1 MKFKLRPRIEFGS
14 KSDIQLRSLGT
25 YAHRFEGS
33 PETVLNKPVSRI
45 ISHVSLSKESQ
56 VGGASERE
64 QLTLTSNQ
72 SRKPRAETCP
82 DNIQR
87 SKRTAGTRRIKQ
99 FLDVAIE
106 FQLELCERSFCR
118 IRTKRLMFS
127 SRVSIYVLP
136 GLRSLSP
143 WPGFVLE
150 PECSTVNLLSAK
162 VFCWSFAGIE
172 WKATPRVARTDLETD
187 GKIGLPTFIPLR
199 YTFIFYE
206 RYFTFRRRP
215 FFLELEIFPCPVTSP
230 GSASFG
236 RNRAKVQG
244 TNEMVQILG
253 KT

>member
-33 PETVLNKPVSRI
+33 PETILNKPVSRI
-45 ISHVSLSKESQ
+45 ISHISLSKKSQ
-56 VGGASERE
+56 VGCASERE

-72 SRKPRAETCP
+72 SRKPRAENCP

-99 FLDVAIE
+99 FRDVAIE
-106 FQLELCERSFCR
+106 FQLEPCERSFCR

-150 PECSTVNLLSAK
+150 PKCSTVNLLSAK
-162 VFCWSFAGIE
+162 VFCGHWMKSDSTCSSHGF
-172 WKATPRVARTDLETD
+172 RDQTD

-206 RYFTFRRRP
+206 GYFTFRRRP
-215 FFLELEIFPCPVTSP
+215 FFLELEIYPYPVTSP